1 MKSYQDLLQVGEGEA
16 ARMQFVS
23 DAISEYKASD
33 IYRRAVIAEQY
44 AKKKNVTIMQYQK
57 FLYTAQ
63 GKAVPDEYSP
73 NYQLRSNFFYRFITQ
88 ENQYLLGN
96 GITWGEDSTKE
107 KLDDKFEYTLR
118 KIGKNALVSGVAY
131 GFYDVD
137 TLKMFKA
144 TEYRPLIDEEDG
156 AHKAG
161 IYWWQLAPNKPLRAI
176 LYELDGYTEYMWKDG
191 KGSVLR
197 EKKPYKITAIGDN
210 VDKEAGTMIYDGENY
225 PSFPIVPCYGN
236 SDKQSELEGIR
247 EQIDCYDLIK
257 SGFANNVDEAGF
269 IYWAI
274 QNAGG
279 MDEQDVAEFVQKMRT
294 LHAANMDDDG
304 AKAEAHTLEVPTGA
318 REALLD
324 RLSKDLYRDYMAL
337 DTQEIAGGA
346 ATATEIKAQYEP
358 LDQKTDEYEAQVKD
372 FLTDILSLAGIDDT
386 PTFTRS
392 KIVNTAEEINEVL
405 AAAPYTSAEYT
416 TQKILTL
423 LGDADK
429 VNDVMAQQINDS
441 GARFESGEEE

>member
-23 DAISEYKASD
+23 DAINEYKASD

-405 AAAPYTSAEYT
+405 AAASYTSAEYT

>member
-1 MKSYQDLLQVGEGEA
+1 MKSYQDLLQVGEDEA

-23 DAISEYKASD
+23 DAINEYKASD
-33 IYRRAVIAEQY
+33 IYRRAVVAEQY
-44 AKKKNVTIMQYQK
+44 AKKRNVTIMQYQK

-96 GITWGEDSTKE
+96 GITWGDDSTKE

-358 LDQKTDEYEAQVKD
+358 LDQKTDEYEAQVKE
-372 FLTDILSLAGIDDT
+372 FLTDILSLAGIGDT